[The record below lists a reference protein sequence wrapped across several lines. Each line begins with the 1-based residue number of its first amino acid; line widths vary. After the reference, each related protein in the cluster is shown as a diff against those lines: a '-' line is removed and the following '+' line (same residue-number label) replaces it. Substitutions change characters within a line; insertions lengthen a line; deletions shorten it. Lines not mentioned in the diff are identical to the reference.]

1 MNTKL
6 AISFERRGIINAD
19 MATLISA
26 HNEGF
31 NKVTISE
38 LIGILRGK
46 RVESPNTLEDM
57 KIDFNPNESK
67 VDFYQDGKNLTF
79 SITENEYYTLEDT
92 DGKALEEQ
100 IAGEDALLNIE
111 LPDYMQKPEFGF

>member
-6 AISFERRGIINAD
+6 AISFERRGLINTD

-38 LIGILRGK
+38 VIGVLRGERAK
-46 RVESPNTLEDM
+46 SPSSLADM
-57 KIDFNPNESK
+57 KIEFNPKESRI
-67 VDFYQDGKNLTF
+67 DFYQDGKNLTF

-92 DGKALEEQ
+92 DGKTLEEQ